1 MIQHLYDYADE
12 CGGELPIQ
20 TFFILDEFA
29 NIGKI
34 PDFDKKISTSRSRK
48 ISFSV
53 ILQNLDQLE
62 AIYDKSY
69 ETIIGKNKIPL
80 FNNHIYWNS
89 KNIFTKRKIK
99 RFRFNRRLSSI

>member
-1 MIQHLYDYADE
+1 MIQQLYNFADDN
-12 CGGELPIQ
+12 GGRLKVP
-20 TFFILDEFA
+20 TYFILDEFA

-69 ETIIGKNKIPL
+69 ETIIGNCDTHL
-80 FNNHIYWNS
+80 FLGS
-89 KNIFTKRKIK
+89 KTIK
-99 RFRFNRRLSSI
+99 TDEYFSKT